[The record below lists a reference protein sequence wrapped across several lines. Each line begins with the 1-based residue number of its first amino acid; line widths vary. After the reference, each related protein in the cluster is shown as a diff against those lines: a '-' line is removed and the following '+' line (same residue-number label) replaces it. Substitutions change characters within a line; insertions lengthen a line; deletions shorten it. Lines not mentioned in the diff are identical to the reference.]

1 MNAPTLHPNSPPGMT
16 PRLTPVQIAQVGSE
30 LAIAWNDGVESFIQ
44 LEQLRRGCP
53 CAVCQGEADVMGHVD
68 RPQRTFSPAS
78 FELRSY
84 QTIGGYALQ
93 PVWADG
99 HSSGLFAFNYLRKL
113 CENALLP

>member
-1 MNAPTLHPNSPPGMT
+1 MT
-16 PRLTPVQIAQVGSE
+16 SRLTPDQIAQVGSE
-30 LAIAWNDGVESFIQ
+30 MAIAWNDGVESFIQ